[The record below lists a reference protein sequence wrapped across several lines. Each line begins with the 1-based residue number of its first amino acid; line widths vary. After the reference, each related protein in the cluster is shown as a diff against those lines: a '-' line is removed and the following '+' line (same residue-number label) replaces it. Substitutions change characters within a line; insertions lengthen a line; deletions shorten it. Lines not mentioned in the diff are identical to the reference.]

1 MQNKSS
7 NDTRPTLCVIN
18 YNGANVLPDA
28 LEAACRLTDRFGEM
42 LVIDNGSTDGSV
54 ETVERHFSPFR
65 VVRLGANL
73 GAGGA
78 RNAGLREAASDL
90 ILFID
95 NDVALTAACVD
106 ELVSAME
113 SYPRAALAAAAVVYA
128 HRRDTVQYDGAECH
142 FLGIQTLL
150 DENRSIAEL
159 DPAVRKVGSIV
170 TCCFLADRARLPADV
185 TFDEEFFYQLE
196 DHDFGVRV
204 RARGPEIL
212 SVPTALC
219 YHGKGT
225 EGLSIRHTGTYTT
238 KRVYYLIRNRW
249 LFVLK
254 NYSLRT
260 LLLLAPLFVFYELAQ
275 FAIVLKKRWWT
286 EWGNA
291 VIWIVRSF
299 PSIVARRRHIQK
311 HRQVPDREILK
322 GGRIPFRPELTTS
335 PLENIAH
342 RLLNFVASS
351 YWAVVR
357 PLI

>member
-1 MQNKSS
+1 MRSK
-7 NDTRPTLCVIN
+7 PTLCVIN
-18 YNGANVLPDA
+18 YNGASVLPDA
-28 LEAACRLTDRFGEM
+28 LSAARELRDRFGEM

-54 ETVERHFSPFR
+54 NDVERNYPPFR
-65 VVRLGANL
+65 VVHLGSNL

-78 RNAGLREAASDL
+78 RNAGLREASSDL

-95 NDVALTAACVD
+95 NDVAMTAACID
-106 ELVSAME
+106 ELVSAL
-113 SYPRAALAAAAVVYA
+113 SAHPQAALAAAAVVYA
-128 HRRDTVQYDGAECH
+128 HQRDTVQYDGAECH

-150 DENRSIAEL
+150 DENRPVGEL
-159 DPAVRKVGSIV
+159 DPVVRKVGSIV

-185 TFDEEFFYQLE
+185 TFDEDFFYQLE

-212 SVPTALC
+212 SVPTAIC

-254 NYSLRT
+254 NYSMRT
-260 LLLLAPLFVFYELAQ
+260 MVLLAPLFAFYELAQ
-275 FAIVLKKRWWT
+275 FAIVLKKGWLREWWQAFH
-286 EWGNA
+286 WVLGNLA
-291 VIWIVRSF
+291 EIIS
-299 PSIVARRRHIQK
+299 SRRYIQSR
-311 HRQVPDREILK
+311 RQVPDREILK
-322 GGRIPFRPELTTS
+322 GGRIPFRRELTVS
-335 PLENIAH
+335 PVEEAAQS
-342 RLLNFVASS
+342 LLNTVAST
-351 YWAVVR
+351 YWALVR